1 MHTKTPP
8 QNHDEQATLLPT
20 DPAPSEAISTDPPTL
35 SNLQNSRLQIL
46 DLHTP
51 EPLISY
57 NNRIY
62 TCTWAS
68 TIGTDVFLASPD
80 LLPAAP
86 NDPFRV
92 VPIHSLPN
100 VSVIGTS
107 CINLTGRPTTITPRN
122 CPPKAQPPSSVPGL
136 ATGAIPV
143 FIDTT
148 NPPSPPKASNP
159 EHLPNEDAAPN
170 QALKIPLS
178 PTAANPRR
186 AQTSFLESLI
196 AIKASKGET
205 DQVTVYSTKSNQ
217 GTGWR
222 VQRRLADEQA
232 LLNRDDEDDD
242 GDIEGLDLGHP
253 SSPPTQADNSDGM
266 ARVLASGSEN
276 QQAPSPSKRGRYGS
290 RGRQTPRRLGRPRR
304 LKTRKAGGLFRD
316 YVPEVG
322 DAVGADIRAV
332 GGNSTPMRW
341 EDVERLLMRGVEGKV
356 NNGAVEQEH
365 EHRERSKGDGSGD
378 GDVRMEDVR

>member
-1 MHTKTPP
+1 MENNQQPALLPLQTQSEDSDWEYEYDEMETESFYVTIDVASASQQTRAPKKTGLSLHTKTPP

-253 SSPPTQADNSDGM
+253 SSPPTQADNSDDTE
-266 ARVLASGSEN
+266 AAWTAAKAKDSE
-276 QQAPSPSKRGRYGS
+276 SWW
-290 RGRQTPRRLGRPRR
+290 T
-304 LKTRKAGGLFRD
+304 
-316 YVPEVG
+316 V
-322 DAVGADIRAV
+322 
-332 GGNSTPMRW
+332 
-341 EDVERLLMRGVEGKV
+341 
-356 NNGAVEQEH
+356 
-365 EHRERSKGDGSGD
+365 
-378 GDVRMEDVR
+378 